1 MSTPIPPKP
10 ISLSLSNT
18 QLQQLMQA
26 CAVLEPIDRG
36 AFLAALAPRLSD
48 EEIGDGSVAQAIR
61 EFLAGGFFKPHAISS
76 PPHRANASKLKGA
89 APIGIAPRW

>member
-10 ISLSLSNT
+10 ISLFNT
-18 QLQQLMQA
+18 QLQQLQA

-36 AFLAALAPRLSD
+36 AFLAALAPRLSG

-61 EFLAGGFFKPHAISS
+61 EFPAGGFFKPHAISS
-76 PPHRANASKLKGA
+76 PQHQANASTK
-89 APIGIAPRW
+89 